1 MILGS
6 HIPMN
11 FPCIGWDRLPVA
23 DYLKDFQRLST
34 PLLEQIE
41 EHGFVTEQGY
51 SPGAGEKNGYMGG
64 QADLTPLKNK
74 AREAVEA
81 LNDAQKA
88 ADAGRA
94 EDAMEAM
101 RRARAAID
109 AALGGAISPHGAAT
123 PSAGNSGPGRY

>member
-1 MILGS
+1 
-6 HIPMN
+6 
-11 FPCIGWDRLPVA
+11 VA
-23 DYLKDFQRLST
+23 DYLNEFKRLID
-34 PLLEQIE
+34 PLHVQTLPLYEQ
-41 EHGFVTEQGY
+41 
-51 SPGAGEKNGYMGG
+51 EKPTNGYMGG

-74 AREAVEA
+74 AREAAEA

-109 AALGGAISPHGAAT
+109 AALGGQIGPHGAMT
-123 PSAGNSGPGRY
+123 PPSGVGGPGAGRG